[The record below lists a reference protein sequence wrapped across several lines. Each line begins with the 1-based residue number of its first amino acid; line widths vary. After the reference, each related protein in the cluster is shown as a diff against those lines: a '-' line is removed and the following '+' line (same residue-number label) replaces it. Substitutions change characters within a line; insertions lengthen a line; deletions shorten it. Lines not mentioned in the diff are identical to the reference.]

1 MHSVGHYKDKYFPS
15 GLIVQR
21 SLVAKLLDEQFQ
33 SQCQFNLK
41 SSIDKD

>member
-1 MHSVGHYKDKYFPS
+1 MHIAGHYKDKYFPS

-21 SLVAKLLDEQFQ
+21 SLVAKLLGEQFQ

-41 SSIDKD
+41 SSRDED